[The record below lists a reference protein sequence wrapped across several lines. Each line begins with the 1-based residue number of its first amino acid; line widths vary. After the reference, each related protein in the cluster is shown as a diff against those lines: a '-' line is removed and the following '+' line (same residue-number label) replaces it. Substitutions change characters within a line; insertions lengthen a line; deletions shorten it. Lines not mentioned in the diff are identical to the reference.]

1 MVHGTVPR
9 NYAMQPA
16 EHCFV
21 CLIFSS
27 YALKREVKYSLHGIK
42 APEGHISPRMRVSE
56 HHSAEGTHGFLG
68 IHSVCGTERHMQSVK
83 YYS

>member
-56 HHSAEGTHGFLG
+56 HHSGHP
-68 IHSVCGTERHMQSVK
+68 HSVALGCGLGRGI
-83 YYS
+83 